1 MQTTINIAE
10 QTVKILENSINH
22 GWLAVHP
29 VDSNLHE
36 VFFGEGEDVEAL
48 TESFDI
54 DCANE
59 DGVIIEIS
67 SPNPVFWDEKEAC
80 FRPSSDDEIT
90 SLNWRFFFLHEKG
103 YTALIDFDQNARLRP
118 LFPTPAPEALAQ
130 ILKQFLPEK
139 KE

>member
-54 DCANE
+54 ECANE

-80 FRPSSDDEIT
+80 FRPASDDEIT
-90 SLNWRFFFLHEKG
+90 SLNWRFFFLHENG
-103 YTALIDFDQNARLRP
+103 YTALIGSARNCL
-118 LFPTPAPEALAQ
+118 
-130 ILKQFLPEK
+130 
-139 KE
+139 